1 MANIFQRLRSKKANF
16 ELVKQLYKEQGTA
29 LSKSLNLAQPVSFT
43 VTFEPLTMTHF
54 LASPISAPLRFM
66 WLDALKDKNGVS
78 KYSAVILLH
87 DIKQQDAIEQLTHND
102 SELTYLN
109 KADEISTL
117 FGQYREHVTWLLIAA
132 TFAIYLLL
140 AWRYGL
146 KQGVKMIAPSLI
158 AGMAGIAI
166 TSLTGTPLN
175 LFNLLAL
182 ILILGIGIDYS
193 LFFAELKAETAHQ
206 QGITTLLAITLSAL
220 TTVLS
225 FGLLA
230 LSETQAIH
238 SFGITVLTGIIIAWL
253 LAPLAMSKVKTSQ
266 QHQ

>member
-1 MANIFQRLRSKKANF
+1 
-16 ELVKQLYKEQGTA
+16 
-29 LSKSLNLAQPVSFT
+29 
-43 VTFEPLTMTHF
+43 
-54 LASPISAPLRFM
+54 
-66 WLDALKDKNGVS
+66 
-78 KYSAVILLH
+78 
-87 DIKQQDAIEQLTHND
+87 
-102 SELTYLN
+102 
-109 KADEISTL
+109 
-117 FGQYREHVTWLLIAA
+117 
-132 TFAIYLLL
+132 
-140 AWRYGL
+140 
-146 KQGVKMIAPSLI
+146 MIAPSLI

-253 LAPLAMSKVKTSQ
+253 LAPLAMSRVKPSQ